1 MMAALYRVLT
11 TLAGPGVDRLLARRL
26 KRGKEHP
33 ERISER
39 RGCPGQARPEGPLV
53 WIHGASVGEALS
65 VLPLIER
72 LLAERPTLHVLLT
85 TGTVTSA
92 ALMAD
97 RLPPRAL
104 HQFVPVDRLPWVRKF
119 LDHWRPD
126 LALWMESE
134 FWPNLVLETQKR
146 GVPMVLV
153 NGRISERSFKAWQRL
168 PSLIATVLRGFTLAL
183 GQTEGDRARLQA
195 LGAPVTA
202 FVGNIKF
209 SAPPL
214 PADPKALEP
223 LHAAIGA
230 RPVWL
235 AASTHAGEES
245 IAWQVHR
252 RAALAH
258 PRLLTI
264 VVPRHAERGP
274 AVVSELEA
282 AGAKVV
288 RRSPGALPDVATDVY
303 VADTMGEMG
312 LFFRLAPVVFVGKS
326 LCGGGGQN
334 PLEPGRVGCAV
345 LFGPRMANFADIAHR
360 MVEAG
365 AARQVSDAGELSETV
380 SALLADPAARQA
392 LGTAAETFGGG
403 EAEAL
408 DRVLDKL
415 TPLLDGLDHAEA
427 DRARA

>member
-1 MMAALYRVLT
+1 MMAALYRLLT

-33 ERISER
+33 QRIAER
-39 RGCPGQARPEGPLV
+39 RGCPGLPRPDGPLV

-146 GVPMVLV
+146 GVPMVLI

-195 LGAPVTA
+195 LGAPDTA

-214 PADPKALEP
+214 PADPEALEP
-223 LHAAIGA
+223 LRAAVGS

-235 AASTHAGEES
+235 AASTHAGEET

-252 RAALAH
+252 RAAVVH

-274 AVVSELEA
+274 AVAVELEA
-282 AGAKVV
+282 AGATVV
-288 RRSPGALPDVATDVY
+288 RRSSGALPDAATDVY

-334 PLEPGRVGCAV
+334 PLEPGRLGCAV
-345 LFGPRMANFADIAHR
+345 VFGPRMANFADIARR

-365 AARQVSDAGELSETV
+365 AARQVGDAGELSETV
-380 SALLADPAARQA
+380 SALLADPAARQEMGA
-392 LGTAAETFGGG
+392 AAETFGGG
-403 EAEAL
+403 EATAL
-408 DRVLDKL
+408 DRVLDRL
-415 TPLLDGLDHAEA
+415 TPLLDTLDTAEA
-427 DRARA
+427 GRARA